1 MNQNNPEKESIYFKI
16 IAFLSLTDT
25 DVLAQSGRYDRML
38 AYAMVFRQLITFAF
52 TFLLFTYGVSLFLNT
67 TAAVISGFVFA
78 LTLFFLDQAII
89 GSDWALK
96 DPFKGGL
103 PIRKMLGL
111 IPRIF
116 YSLIIAVGLA
126 TLAEISLQANAIDEQ
141 IQKDVVENNK
151 EYFSRM
157 NLYETE
163 LDTAVN
169 LSETKLV
176 DISNQINQ
184 TKIEQSKF
192 LEAEKTYDLETIA
205 NSIDYHQVSLEE
217 LQGSQKVMLNGISI
231 SNDNLSKAR
240 KDYQYWFNESL
251 QERTGQDGRAPTEGP
266 KYQRAVKT
274 YKELKEL
281 IPVIEAD
288 IVSQQISLDAIAQ
301 EIVLATNNLNEV
313 QQIRNTLINKEENFM
328 ANQEAINNLEQEL
341 VATQSLL
348 NLQIEDK
355 QTKLESFRT
364 TLQNEGLFFVRKT
377 GVLTRYLALKK
388 IHADSE
394 FGEVAT
400 IFSYMLKIFFIAIE
414 LMPVIIKLFFS
425 PFSFYSLKMYRKM
438 QLALLEEKVLLEM
451 ADLDYQEKMLLR
463 NQQFKEKNKAIE
475 NMENSILI

>member
-1 MNQNNPEKESIYFKI
+1 MNQKNAEKESIYFKI

-25 DVLAQSGRYDRML
+25 EVLAESGRYDRML
-38 AYAMVFRQLITFAF
+38 AYAMVFRQLVTFVF
-52 TFLLFTYGVSLFLNT
+52 TFLLFTYGVSLFLGT

-78 LTLFFLDQAII
+78 LTLFFLDQAIV

-96 DPFKGGL
+96 NPFKGGL
-103 PIRKMLGL
+103 PIRKMFGL

-116 YSLIIAVGLA
+116 YSLIIAIGLA

-176 DISNQINQ
+176 DVSNQISQ
-184 TKIEQSKF
+184 TRIDQAKY

-217 LQGSQKVMLNGISI
+217 LQASQRVMLNGIST

-274 YKELKEL
+274 YEELKDL
-281 IPVIEAD
+281 IPVIEAG
-288 IVSQQISLDAIAQ
+288 IVTQQTNLDAIAQ
-301 EIVLATNNLNEV
+301 EVVLATDSLNEV
-313 QQIRNTLINKEENFM
+313 QQIRNTLINKEENFI

-341 VATQSLL
+341 VATQNLL

-355 QTKLESFRT
+355 QTKLESFRV
-364 TLQNEGLFFVRKT
+364 TLQNEGLFFVIRT

-388 IHADSE
+388 IHTDPE

-400 IFSYMLKIFFIAIE
+400 LFSYMLKIFFIAIE

-438 QLALLEEKVLLEM
+438 QLALLEEKALLEM

-463 NQQFKEKNKAIE
+463 NQQFKQKTKAIE
-475 NMENSILI
+475 NMESSILI